1 MHSLFLTSLLAAV
14 SVIAAP
20 ATTQSSNSSQN
31 GFASGWYES
40 WDTSLSPSAI
50 SWTKLSSVTFAF
62 AVPTNNVSVINVEP
76 PTLLT
81 SLVQEAHSNGVDVIL
96 SIGGFSDSAYFSPAV
111 NPQNAS
117 TFVQTVLALVSQYQV
132 DGIEFDW
139 EFPVT
144 QPSGGCN
151 VVSPNDT
158 ANYLAFLQLMRQDP
172 VGSSITL
179 TAAVGLKP
187 WVDAT
192 GSPMTDVSAFASLLD
207 YISVMNYD
215 LYGAW
220 SSTAGPNSAINDT
233 CAPAADQQGS
243 AVSGI
248 NAWTKANFPASQIV
262 LGVPAYAHSFSVAP
276 SAAVTASGALALYP
290 PVNKSNQPLGPSD
303 PPAGSPT
310 TLDQCGNPVTPGGTF
325 NFKSLIADGYLT
337 ANGTSAPGLDYL
349 YDPCSE
355 TPYVYN
361 ASSQVLMA
369 YDDAT
374 SFAAKGKFIKE
385 NNLKGYNVWPL
396 SGDSDD
402 ILVDAI
408 NGAMGFEPNC
418 PF

>member
-62 AVPTNNVSVINVEP
+62 AVPTNNVSVIDVEP
-76 PTLLT
+76 STLLT

-187 WVDAT
+187 WL
-192 GSPMTDVSAFASLLD
+192 MLLD
-207 YISVMNYD
+207 R
-215 LYGAW
+215 L
-220 SSTAGPNSAINDT
+220 
-233 CAPAADQQGS
+233 
-243 AVSGI
+243 
-248 NAWTKANFPASQIV
+248 
-262 LGVPAYAHSFSVAP
+262 
-276 SAAVTASGALALYP
+276 
-290 PVNKSNQPLGPSD
+290 
-303 PPAGSPT
+303 
-310 TLDQCGNPVTPGGTF
+310 
-325 NFKSLIADGYLT
+325 
-337 ANGTSAPGLDYL
+337 
-349 YDPCSE
+349 
-355 TPYVYN
+355 
-361 ASSQVLMA
+361 
-369 YDDAT
+369 
-374 SFAAKGKFIKE
+374 
-385 NNLKGYNVWPL
+385 
-396 SGDSDD
+396 
-402 ILVDAI
+402 
-408 NGAMGFEPNC
+408 
-418 PF
+418 